1 MTLVDFVTFGSF
13 ACVLIAGV
21 MVIMIQDIRKESPQA
36 RISQRM
42 ADSFSLGAQTK
53 KSDADQADSLFIV
66 EKQQGLLSGWI
77 EPKMFRLKTV
87 AGSGGL
93 RIVLMAGAVGLI
105 TGLLMARLLPL
116 PVWAKPVFIFVLP
129 TAGVIWAYRFL
140 VERFRKRFLDAFPDL
155 IDMIVRAVRA
165 GVPVTEVIG
174 TAAGESPE
182 PAKSEF
188 RTMSDSLQVGRE
200 LDDVLEVAM
209 KRIDIADFSFF
220 CVCLLLQ
227 RETGGQLGETL
238 ENLSG
243 IIRTRREV
251 RQKTKALTAEA
262 RITTKILAAIPIAV
276 LGGLYLTNRDYV
288 MVLFDREAGHKL
300 LTFAL
305 ISAVF
310 GILVIN
316 KMSKLDT
323 SR

>member
-1 MTLVDFVTFGSF
+1 MTLINFLTFAAF
-13 ACVLIAGV
+13 ACVLIGGV
-21 MVIMIQDIRKESPQA
+21 MAITIQELRKESPEA
-36 RISQRM
+36 RIRQRM
-42 ADSFSLGAQTK
+42 TDSFGLGKETA
-53 KSDADQADSLFIV
+53 SDTSRGDALFVV
-66 EKQQGLLSGWI
+66 EQQQRMLSRWL
-77 EPKMFRLKTV
+77 EPKMFRLRTV
-87 AGSGGL
+87 AGSSGVRVVIAAL
-93 RIVLMAGAVGLI
+93 SVGLVA
-105 TGLLMARLLPL
+105 GLLMARLLPL
-116 PVWAKPVFIFVLP
+116 PALSKPLFIIGLP
-129 TAGVIWAYRFL
+129 FICVVWAYRFL

-174 TAAGESPE
+174 TAANETPD
-182 PAKSEF
+182 PVKAEF
-188 RTMSDSLQVGRE
+188 KMMSDSLQVGRE
-200 LDDVLEVAM
+200 LDDVLGIAM

-220 CVCLLLQ
+220 CVCLMLQ

-262 RITTKILAAIPIAV
+262 RITTRILAAIPVVTLA
-276 LGGLYLTNRDYV
+276 GLYFTNRDYV

-310 GILVIN
+310 GIAVIN